1 MECLNSV
8 SRINYPAFSIVVVDN
23 GSTDG
28 SPDSIEKW
36 SHLNSPVKLI
46 RNSKNRGFVAG
57 SNQAMRFALT
67 TLTNYMFLLNNDTIV
82 EPNILTHLVAE
93 AEQDAD
99 IGMVGPKIYQHGQNL
114 IIDSVGTKTLNWLA
128 QAFLVGHNEKDTG
141 QYDITGDMPYIT
153 GTALLVKRSVLHTT
167 GLMDEDYFNY
177 FYDYDWGFRACMDG
191 FRLKIVPQAIIHHKG
206 SKAIGFG
213 SPFYIYHMVRSRI
226 LFARKHISLIP
237 FSLLF
242 LPYLFVYRYI
252 RPIISI
258 IIWQKWDH
266 LRSLHQGIWNGFSTK
281 ITKP

>member
-1 MECLNSV
+1 MKTNQTYPHVTIIILNWNQEKDSLECLNSV

-93 AEQDAD
+93 AEQDVD

-128 QAFLVGHNEKDTG
+128 QAFLVGHNENC
-141 QYDITGDMPYIT
+141 
-153 GTALLVKRSVLHTT
+153 LLYT
-167 GLMDEDYFNY
+167 
-177 FYDYDWGFRACMDG
+177 
-191 FRLKIVPQAIIHHKG
+191 
-206 SKAIGFG
+206 
-213 SPFYIYHMVRSRI
+213 SPSPR
-226 LFARKHISLIP
+226 
-237 FSLLF
+237 
-242 LPYLFVYRYI
+242 
-252 RPIISI
+252 
-258 IIWQKWDH
+258 D
-266 LRSLHQGIWNGFSTK
+266 
-281 ITKP
+281 